1 MAVLGARHGSQL
13 SLPSRTKL
21 FREMKI
27 SRFPLTSFPRKKA
40 KHVSLKATPTCDG
53 RTFKKMSPSEWSN
66 HFDYVSIDVSVKR
79 YIEALKPNVGKMF
92 MSPKGDDSVKKRI
105 LSIYL
110 LVSLGL
116 AYHFEDE
123 IEESVRDAFEK
134 IDEMMAGEEDLYTV
148 STIFW
153 VFRTYGYN
161 ISSEVFTRFKEDNG
175 KFKQCLTKDVRGMLS
190 LYEAAHL
197 GTTTEYIMDEALS
210 FSSKTLALIAEDH
223 MFPSHLLRHIQNA
236 LALPQRWNMEV
247 MVAVEYI
254 RFYEHEVG
262 HDEMILKFSKLNFN
276 LIQLH
281 YLRELKILIKWFKEA
296 YDFASNLPRYYREV
310 IVEMHFFSL
319 AMFFEPQF
327 SRARIMQTKFYMAEM
342 IIDDTCDRYATLPEI
357 ESLVNSLERWAPD
370 DAMDSHPG
378 FFKFV
383 FKFMLDVFEDCER
396 ELRLQK
402 RSYSVE
408 ETRDEYKLFVKSN
421 LDLAKLAPA
430 GHVPSFEKYMEVGKV
445 EVGGFI
451 ILASALMGIDDMDE
465 VQGYGWLKSRS
476 KLLQYLAEMLRLMN
490 DKTGFEIDMNRGYV
504 TTGMNCYMRQYGVAE
519 REASREFQNMI
530 EKTRKL
536 MNEEL
541 LKTSDVPRRVLKTA
555 LDCARTGCIAYK
567 AGEGVTNP
575 RGKITKHIISL
586 YVDKICL

>member
-1 MAVLGARHGSQL
+1 PKLIDPITLTVKIESMAVLGARHGSQF
-13 SLPSRTKL
+13 SLPSRTKM

-53 RTFKKMSPSEWSN
+53 RTFKKMSPSEWTN
-66 HFDYVSIDVSVKR
+66 HFDYVSIDVSEMDALKR
-79 YIEALKPNVGKMF
+79 EIEALKPNVGKMF

-161 ISSEVFTRFKEDNG
+161 ISS
-175 KFKQCLTKDVRGMLS
+175 
-190 LYEAAHL
+190 AAHL

-262 HDEMILKFSKLNFN
+262 HDEMILKFAKLNFN

-281 YLRELKILIKWFKEA
+281 YLRELKILIKWFKD

-327 SRARIMQTKFYMAEM
+327 S
-342 IIDDTCDRYATLPEI
+342 
-357 ESLVNSLERWAPD
+357 
-370 DAMDSHPG
+370 H
-378 FFKFV
+378 
-383 FKFMLDVFEDCER
+383 CER

-519 REASREFQNMI
+519 REASREFQNII